1 MFICLSTKFVGEF
14 LSDRPKMSLGFGFDL
29 NWIAWDEQSC
39 SNHARCP
46 QNKLVLCSLLFL
58 LFSFSVTIF
67 FFYEL
72 HKSNFY
78 GEHFFCI
85 IFFCLNSSAAVVF
98 YHLQIANLILRYEN
112 IIWCSYLN
120 VALCC
125 YWFQSFWKKS
135 KKCLFF
141 LFLQFKS
148 MKNIRI

>member
-1 MFICLSTKFVGEF
+1 MNFCQTGQKCLWVLALIWIGLHEMNKAVRIMRDARRTNSFFALFCSCFF
-14 LSDRPKMSLGFGFDL
+14 LSLSL
-29 NWIAWDEQSC
+29 
-39 SNHARCP
+39 
-46 QNKLVLCSLLFL
+46 
-58 LFSFSVTIF
+58 F
-67 FFYEL
+67 FCYEL

>member
-1 MFICLSTKFVGEF
+1 MFIFQCLSTKFVGEF

-78 GEHFFCI
+78 GEHFFLYNFYLFK
-85 IFFCLNSSAAVVF
+85 FFCCCCFLSLTNSKSNSEIWEHNLMQLSKRCIMLLLISIILKKVKKMFVF
-98 YHLQIANLILRYEN
+98 SVFTI
-112 IIWCSYLN
+112 
-120 VALCC
+120 
-125 YWFQSFWKKS
+125 
-135 KKCLFF
+135 
-141 LFLQFKS
+141 
-148 MKNIRI
+148 